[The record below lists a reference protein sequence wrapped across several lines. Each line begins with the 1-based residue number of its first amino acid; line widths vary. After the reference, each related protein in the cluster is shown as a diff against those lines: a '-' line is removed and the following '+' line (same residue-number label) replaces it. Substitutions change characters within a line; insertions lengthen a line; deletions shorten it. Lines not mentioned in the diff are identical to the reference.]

1 MLSIIYPLSQPAN
14 LAKKYSS
21 NLLLI
26 SFLLKHKM
34 HFLLASPKKLSD
46 FEGIP
51 EQVIVY
57 SYISKT
63 STLLPHPYQQLF
75 PFPYIF

>member
-1 MLSIIYPLSQPAN
+1 
-14 LAKKYSS
+14 
-21 NLLLI
+21 
-26 SFLLKHKM
+26 M
-34 HFLLASPKKLSD
+34 HFLLTSPKKLSD

-75 PFPYIF
+75 PFPHIF